1 MEVRSNSFCASGMHL
16 PNGSFASFGGNDAVG
31 LQGKVGAT
39 TQTNPDGTGMW
50 DSFYNDFDG
59 RVAIRIV
66 NPCTSS
72 DNLAADSPC
81 GWYDES
87 TQLFMK
93 RRRWY
98 AAAEAT
104 GDGTVVILG
113 GFVTGGFVNRW
124 VPNVDPTTESGSAEN
139 TYEFYPARAEDPPIV
154 QFLVK
159 TSGLNAYAH
168 TFLQPSGLMLVQAN
182 TSTSMYRTVIFLC
195 SLIMISCSVVGLQQ
209 QYRNSAARHAQW
221 RRSRLSGLR
230 RGGDASYD
238 PRKQL

>member
-1 MEVRSNSFCASGMHL
+1 MDILPGELCGKTRVIALGMRNSVAFGRDIGSHQATLMEVRSNSFCASGMHL

-31 LQGKVGAT
+31 LDGKVGAT
-39 TQTNPDGTGMW
+39 TQLNPDGRTGMW
-50 DSFYNDFDG
+50 DSLYNDFDG

-72 DNLAADSPC
+72 DNLAADSAF

-93 RRRWY
+93 KQRWY

-104 GDGTVVILG
+104 GDGTVLILG
-113 GFVTGGFVNRW
+113 GFVTGGYVNRW
-124 VPNVDPTTESGSAEN
+124 VPNTDPTTEMGSAEN

-154 QFLVK
+154 NFLVK

-168 TFLQPSGLMLVQAN
+168 TFLQPSGMMLVQAN
-182 TSTSMYRTVIFLC
+182 TSTSTL
-195 SLIMISCSVVGLQQ
+195 
-209 QYRNSAARHAQW
+209 
-221 RRSRLSGLR
+221 
-230 RGGDASYD
+230 
-238 PRKQL
+238 